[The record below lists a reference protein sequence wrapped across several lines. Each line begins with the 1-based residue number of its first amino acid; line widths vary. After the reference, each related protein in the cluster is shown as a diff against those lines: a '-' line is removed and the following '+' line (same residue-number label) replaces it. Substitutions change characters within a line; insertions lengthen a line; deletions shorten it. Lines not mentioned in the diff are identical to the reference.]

1 MKLPL
6 KDKIFFA
13 IGGAGENIAFQAVSA
28 WLFFFWSGQGDPSKA
43 LIPIGLLGILM
54 GIGRLIEA
62 FDDPLIGH
70 LSDRTKSRWGR
81 RFPYIFL
88 SSPFLAISFFLLW
101 IPLPGS
107 LIFHALWVML
117 LFKEVTTFRGKY

>member
-1 MKLPL
+1 MNYELKT

-28 WLFFFWSGQGDPSKA
+28 WLFFFWSGQGDPTKA

-70 LSDRTKSRWGR
+70 LSDRTKSRWG
-81 RFPYIFL
+81 II
-88 SSPFLAISFFLLW
+88 A
-101 IPLPGS
+101 
-107 LIFHALWVML
+107 M
-117 LFKEVTTFRGKY
+117 T